1 MFLYNIHYDNESN
14 TISGDRIILAAG
26 IHTNSRIALS
36 ANNIDENFDLYIDFC
51 APKNR
56 KFRSEKMEFIDGK
69 YYLTIPNS
77 VAIDAGNVEFQL
89 IFVGNNSIEKS
100 LVSNN
105 LLQITPSINAVESTN
120 IDIDM
125 TVIDSLVIE
134 NVQQKNTIDEHENK
148 INNNEASIEK
158 VISRLD
164 KHNSN
169 LDELDTKIT
178 NNLSELNTLKAKD
191 SEYDKTI
198 LEHTSL
204 LNEQGNK
211 IDDNKTIVNSLLS
224 ENLEQNTR
232 LSECE
237 NSLVENEKIINETM
251 IIANSD
257 KFITDVIYDMSS
269 PSANINHGFPNGLK
283 WREKITGLDLSK
295 YRFLIIN
302 CQFDRNLTMV
312 MDLTERNNKNNFYIN
327 SIMGCSEVYLK
338 YALIAFE
345 IIVNVEKTFIEL
357 NNTIQS
363 ASYSAGSE
371 LIPDKNVFVSKIY
384 GIE

>member
-26 IHTNSRIALS
+26 IHTNSRIELS

-69 YYLTIPNS
+69 YFLTIPNS
-77 VAIDAGNVEFQL
+77 VAINAGNVELQL
-89 IFVGNNSIEKS
+89 IFVGNDCIEKS

-105 LLQITPSINAVESTN
+105 LLQITPSINAVESSN

-125 TVIDSLVIE
+125 TIIDSLVIE
-134 NVQQKNTIDEHENK
+134 NVQQKNTILKHENK

-158 VISRLD
+158 IISKLD

-169 LDELDTKIT
+169 LDELDTKI
-178 NNLSELNTLKAKD
+178 NENLSEINILKTKD
-191 SEYDKTI
+191 SEHDKTI
-198 LEHTSL
+198 VEHSSL
-204 LNEQGNK
+204 LNAQGNK
-211 IDDNKTIVNSLLS
+211 INDNKNNIDTLLS
-224 ENLEQNTR
+224 ENFEQNTR
-232 LSECE
+232 LSDCE
-237 NSLVENEKIINETM
+237 NSLAKNEKIINETK
-251 IIANSD
+251 IIANAD

-269 PSANINHGFPNGLK
+269 SSTNINHGFPNGLK
-283 WREKITGLDLSK
+283 WREKISGLDLSK

-327 SIMGCSEVYLK
+327 SIMGSSEIYLK
-338 YALIAFE
+338 YALISFE
-345 IIVNVEKTFIEL
+345 IIVDIEKTYIAL
-357 NNTIQS
+357 NNSIQS
-363 ASYSAGSE
+363 ASYSAGSD

-384 GIE
+384 GIK